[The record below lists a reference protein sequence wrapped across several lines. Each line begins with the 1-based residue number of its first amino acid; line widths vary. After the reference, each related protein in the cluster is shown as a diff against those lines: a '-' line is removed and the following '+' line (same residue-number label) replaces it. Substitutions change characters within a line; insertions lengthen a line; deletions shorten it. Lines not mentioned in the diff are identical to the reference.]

1 MTVSRDPALGNNN
14 LRLLRE
20 IDDLV
25 KARFDGVYA
34 RLARKMGKSS
44 TYLSP
49 FVLQKRPLRPSLVEK
64 INSVTGASI
73 QFYEPGSPAATLL
86 DDTDETP
93 KRAAKTPKTVAAPE
107 LSPIAE
113 VLAFS
118 KAADALS
125 ADAES
130 MLVAMMEF
138 RAGSQNSPQS
148 YLSAIQAIRGLKDV
162 FS

>member
-1 MTVSRDPALGNNN
+1 MTVSRGPTLGNNN

-20 IDDLV
+20 INDLV
-25 KARFDGVYA
+25 KARFGGVYA
-34 RLARKMGKSS
+34 PLARKLGKSS

-49 FVLQKRPLRPSLVEK
+49 FVLQKRPVTPSLAEK
-64 INSVTGASI
+64 INFATGAAI

-86 DDTDETP
+86 NDTDETS
-93 KRAAKTPKTVAAPE
+93 KTAAAPE
-107 LSPIAE
+107 LSPVE
-113 VLAFS
+113 QVLAFS

-138 RAGSQNSPQS
+138 RSGSQNSPQS
-148 YLSAIQAIRGLKDV
+148 YLSAIQAIQGLKDV